1 MGTRFHDQL
10 HGEPSRVTN
19 SGLLYSTADER
30 YAAPLLSYAA
40 HGTAELSR
48 KLTLKVP
55 SVQIGSAWEWY
66 HWIGLEKDI
75 NRYRILFF
83 KFWSWI
89 FEKRTKFWALNTKM
103 NPNSSLF
110 VLFIYLHTN
119 RDPNNRIR
127 CIFVF
132 SGSELWTPFKY
143 SRSKLKN
150 QKPKAV
156 DVLFLSNGATLMQI
170 QSGRTVPLNRRRS
183 ESSWHESRQNC
194 VMRGQRSVFR
204 WASNTMYMTD
214 KFPSQGHQCVDEFPD
229 CCEGQYHSTLCRE
242 VPLCIREQWY

>member
-150 QKPKAV
+150 QNPIAV
-156 DVLFLSNGATLMQI
+156 DVLLKAYPM
-170 QSGRTVPLNRRRS
+170 VPLSCRS
-183 ESSWHESRQNC
+183 NLAGR
-194 VMRGQRSVFR
+194 
-204 WASNTMYMTD
+204 Y
-214 KFPSQGHQCVDEFPD
+214 
-229 CCEGQYHSTLCRE
+229 L
-242 VPLCIREQWY
+242 